1 MKFSKTV
8 RISCYT
14 GVSCPTELL
23 KACGSLEQLPME
35 NSAVQHCGYT
45 GHLPTV
51 RDYNC
56 ISGEGVAEKEQ
67 QRSTKVSAVQK
78 LGT

>member
-1 MKFSKTV
+1 
-8 RISCYT
+8 
-14 GVSCPTELL
+14 
-23 KACGSLEQLPME
+23 ME
-35 NSAVQHCGYT
+35 NSSVQRCGYT

-56 ISGEGVAEKEQ
+56 ISGEEVAEKEQ